1 MIKKARLETDPVD
14 LYKMS
19 KETNRRSSYLRSS
32 ENEQN
37 KLNVKDLKRT
47 ENDLLK
53 RAIIHDREKQNT
65 NERFNY
71 YLDGGKYGTVVSKK

>member
-1 MIKKARLETDPVD
+1 MLRKAKLETDPVD

-19 KETNRRSSYLRSS
+19 KETNRRSL
-32 ENEQN
+32 ENDQN